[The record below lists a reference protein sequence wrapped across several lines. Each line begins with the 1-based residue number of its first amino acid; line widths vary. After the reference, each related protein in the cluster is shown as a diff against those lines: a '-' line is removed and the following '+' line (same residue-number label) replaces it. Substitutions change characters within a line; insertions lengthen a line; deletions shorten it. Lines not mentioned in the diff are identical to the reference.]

1 MYILL
6 NAFRDL
12 LNSKL
17 TEGIEVDSVVP
28 LNDLNSCLIT
38 FLVVDGLFPLGVIL
52 EVAGDDELGYS
63 VTVYVNA
70 NLPVGE
76 DKLAADTAAAITE
89 IIKETDYLE
98 LF

>member
-1 MYILL
+1 MHNLL

-17 TEGIEVDSVVP
+17 AEGIEVDSVVS
-28 LNDLNSCLIT
+28 LNDLNSSLIT
-38 FLVVDGLFPLGVIL
+38 FLVDGLFPLGVIL
-52 EVAGDDELGYS
+52 EVVGDDELGYS

-76 DKLAADTAAAITE
+76 DTLAEDTAHALTE
-89 IIKETDYLE
+89 IINETDYLE
-98 LF
+98 LT